1 MRKQK
6 TNVERRTT
14 TTRNKHGLQ
23 STQTTEPIRTTVLYS
38 TQQKDNNSAPHN
50 LRLSV
55 MIDQVPPYVVE
66 DRRMLS
72 RVAGDRSKFKK
83 QLYSVSTTVLLRRSS
98 PLVTGDPRN
107 GSHPLTN
114 PNFKSETSISTIQ
127 YD

>member
-1 MRKQK
+1 
-6 TNVERRTT
+6 
-14 TTRNKHGLQ
+14 
-23 STQTTEPIRTTVLYS
+23 
-38 TQQKDNNSAPHN
+38 
-50 LRLSV
+50 

-114 PNFKSETSISTIQ
+114 PNFKSETLISTIQ